1 MYNLGYGGKNLSF
14 KDKVLRL
21 SFWYILLIVLL
32 AGIGT
37 VTLYSAANG
46 NWEPWA
52 VRHLSR
58 FGIALLVMFG
68 LAMID
73 IR

>member
-21 SFWYILLIVLL
+21 SFGYILLIVLL

-46 NWEPWA
+46 N
-52 VRHLSR
+52 L
-58 FGIALLVMFG
+58 
-68 LAMID
+68 
-73 IR
+73 